1 MSERPSSSAYAARPF
16 SSAREARLNELRKTL
31 RLTNSRALGLLG
43 RSVDYLSSVV
53 RKKYLPL
60 EARAL
65 ISLCQ
70 PIDPLRRSRSLPA
83 IELVIPFVEKDLE
96 ALPLVLEYAKRNIRN
111 PLARVVLITP
121 KDATGTQPRFVRK
134 GSTEQLESL
143 LAANPDAVVLYD
155 QDILGAPLL
164 EELNLRFGRG
174 DRNAGWVTQQLIK
187 LSAAMQSESE
197 ASLILDS
204 DTILLTEKTWFTKDH
219 VQLLQVANEYH
230 SDFMRHVKTF
240 FGVPKKLRLSYVTH
254 HQLMQ
259 RDVVRQMFPKGS
271 ESLLEW
277 WKSSTDPIGRDLG
290 DYEAYG
296 SYLVHHFPERVAF
309 GSFGNLFS
317 PHLTMFLS
325 DMHRTGLGAPDLIPD
340 YCSVSFHSWAQV
352 DRAERGN

>member
-1 MSERPSSSAYAARPF
+1 MPSSPYSARPF
-16 SSAREARLNELRKTL
+16 SSGLQNTLNHIRQNL
-31 RLTNSRALGLLG
+31 RLTNSRALGLSG
-43 RSVDYLSSVV
+43 RSLDYLSSLV
-53 RKKYLPL
+53 RKKHLPL

-70 PIDPLRRSRSLPA
+70 PIDPLRGSRNMPP

-96 ALPLVLEYAKRNIRN
+96 ALPLVLEYAKRNVRN
-111 PLARVVLITP
+111 PLTRVVLITP
-121 KDATGTQPRFVRK
+121 KDAQGSRPRFVRD
-134 GSTEQLESL
+134 GSTEKLEGM
-143 LAANPDAVVLYD
+143 LAAHPDAIVLYD

-164 EELNLRFGRG
+164 EELGLRFGRG

-187 LSAAMQSESE
+187 LSAAMQSEAT

-204 DTILLTEKTWFTKDH
+204 DTILLTKKTWYTEDH
-219 VQLLQVANEYH
+219 RQLLQVANEYH
-230 SDFMRHVKTF
+230 SDFMKHVEMF
-240 FGVPKKLRLSYVTH
+240 FGVPKKLRLSFVTH

-259 RDVVRQMFPKGS
+259 RDVVRQMFPEGAR
-271 ESLLEW
+271 SLLEW
-277 WKSSTDPIGRDLG
+277 WKSSTDPIGRDLS

-296 SYLVHHFPERVAF
+296 SYLVHHYPERVAF

-317 PHLTMFLS
+317 PHLTKFMADLES
-325 DMHRTGLGAPDLIPD
+325 SGSSAAELIPD